1 MRTFAHFDAAGQIRA
16 LITVDAPEGISAG
29 LVPEHGI
36 FVDEVKGVDL
46 NPNELDVEAAGEIF
60 KRYKVAPST
69 NEPRGL
75 VKAD

>member
-36 FVDEVKGVDL
+36 FVD
-46 NPNELDVEAAGEIF
+46 
-60 KRYKVAPST
+60 
-69 NEPRGL
+69 
-75 VKAD
+75 